1 MPNWCSNSVTLS
13 HDNPEMIA
21 RAVKGYLASSL
32 INEFLPCPQELI
44 DTIAGSYGDEDKQR
58 ELELKQKANFEKYG
72 AKDWYDWSIANW
84 GTKWDVGGD
93 EYTQANPNT
102 CRFSFESAWAPPIQF
117 FEHLESLGFQVEA
130 MYYEPGMCFCGIY
143 SDGFDEYYEYSDMDS
158 TDVATHIPSQLD
170 EEFSISESMAEWEN
184 DQESDL
190 ELDND

>member
-1 MPNWCSNSVTLS
+1 MPNWCSNSVSLS

-32 INEFLPCPQELI
+32 INEFLPIPQDLV

-72 AKDWYDWSIANW
+72 AKDWYDWCIAHW
-84 GTKWDVGGD
+84 GTKWDVGGQD
-93 EYTQANPNT
+93 YTQANPNT

-143 SDGFDEYYEYSDMDS
+143 TDGFDEYYEYSDMDS
-158 TDVATHIPSQLD
+158 TDVATHIPHQLD
-170 EEFSISESMAEWEN
+170 EEFNISESMPKFN
-184 DQESDL
+184 
-190 ELDND
+190 